1 MDLEHY
7 SENLEHDDRITWM
20 LYDKYMK
27 ISYLYSM
34 SMRFDELKKMVFW
47 ESLKKNDVINVVK
60 NGKNIFFKLRSHDG
74 SLKGTALKI
83 RIYRTF
89 LLIQKMKSSAVSSS
103 PFLQSVIA
111 ESIKS
116 LINAF
121 KLSLKL
127 S

>member
-60 NGKNIFFKLRSHDG
+60 NGK
-74 SLKGTALKI
+74 
-83 RIYRTF
+83 
-89 LLIQKMKSSAVSSS
+89 
-103 PFLQSVIA
+103 
-111 ESIKS
+111 
-116 LINAF
+116 
-121 KLSLKL
+121 
-127 S
+127 

>member
-47 ESLKKNDVINVVK
+47 KTLKKNDVVKVVK
-60 NGKNIFFKLRSHDG
+60 NGKNVFFKLRSRDG
-74 SLKGTALKI
+74 DYL
-83 RIYRTF
+83 F
-89 LLIQKMKSSAVSSS
+89 
-103 PFLQSVIA
+103 
-111 ESIKS
+111 
-116 LINAF
+116 
-121 KLSLKL
+121 
-127 S
+127 

>member
-47 ESLKKNDVINVVK
+47 KTLKKNDVVNVVK

-74 SLKGTALKI
+74 DYL
-83 RIYRTF
+83 F
-89 LLIQKMKSSAVSSS
+89 
-103 PFLQSVIA
+103 
-111 ESIKS
+111 
-116 LINAF
+116 
-121 KLSLKL
+121 
-127 S
+127 

>member
-60 NGKNIFFKLRSHDG
+60 NGKNVFFKLRSHDG
-74 SLKGTALKI
+74 D
-83 RIYRTF
+83 Y
-89 LLIQKMKSSAVSSS
+89 Q
-103 PFLQSVIA
+103 
-111 ESIKS
+111 
-116 LINAF
+116 
-121 KLSLKL
+121 
-127 S
+127 

>member
-47 ESLKKNDVINVVK
+47 KTLKKNDVINVVK

-74 SLKGTALKI
+74 DYL
-83 RIYRTF
+83 F
-89 LLIQKMKSSAVSSS
+89 
-103 PFLQSVIA
+103 
-111 ESIKS
+111 
-116 LINAF
+116 
-121 KLSLKL
+121 
-127 S
+127 

>member
-47 ESLKKNDVINVVK
+47 KSLKKNDVINVVK

-74 SLKGTALKI
+74 DYL
-83 RIYRTF
+83 F
-89 LLIQKMKSSAVSSS
+89 
-103 PFLQSVIA
+103 
-111 ESIKS
+111 
-116 LINAF
+116 
-121 KLSLKL
+121 
-127 S
+127 

>member
-47 ESLKKNDVINVVK
+47 KTLKKNEVINVVK
-60 NGKNIFFKLRSHDG
+60 NGKHVFFKLRSHDG
-74 SLKGTALKI
+74 DYL
-83 RIYRTF
+83 F
-89 LLIQKMKSSAVSSS
+89 
-103 PFLQSVIA
+103 
-111 ESIKS
+111 
-116 LINAF
+116 
-121 KLSLKL
+121 
-127 S
+127 

>member
-47 ESLKKNDVINVVK
+47 KTLKKNDVVNVVK
-60 NGKNIFFKLRSHDG
+60 TGKNVFFKLRSHDG
-74 SLKGTALKI
+74 DYL
-83 RIYRTF
+83 F
-89 LLIQKMKSSAVSSS
+89 
-103 PFLQSVIA
+103 
-111 ESIKS
+111 
-116 LINAF
+116 
-121 KLSLKL
+121 
-127 S
+127 

>member
-74 SLKGTALKI
+74 DYL
-83 RIYRTF
+83 F
-89 LLIQKMKSSAVSSS
+89 
-103 PFLQSVIA
+103 
-111 ESIKS
+111 
-116 LINAF
+116 
-121 KLSLKL
+121 
-127 S
+127 

>member
-47 ESLKKNDVINVVK
+47 ESLKKNDVVNVVK
-60 NGKNIFFKLRSHDG
+60 NGKNVFFKLRSHDG
-74 SLKGTALKI
+74 DYL
-83 RIYRTF
+83 F
-89 LLIQKMKSSAVSSS
+89 
-103 PFLQSVIA
+103 
-111 ESIKS
+111 
-116 LINAF
+116 
-121 KLSLKL
+121 
-127 S
+127 